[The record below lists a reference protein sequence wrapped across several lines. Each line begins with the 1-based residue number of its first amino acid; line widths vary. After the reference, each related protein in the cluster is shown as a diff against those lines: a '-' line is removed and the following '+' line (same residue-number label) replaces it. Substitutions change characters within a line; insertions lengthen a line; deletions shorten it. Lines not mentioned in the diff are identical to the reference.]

1 MKITLKC
8 DLGDGPFEVTTT
20 LYSVVEWERKMKRRA
35 SEIATSGIGVEDLA
49 YLAYVTIKLLG
60 TVVVPP
66 VFDDFVKRL
75 VSIDVVEE
83 LDPRPTGA
91 DTDTH

>member
-8 DLGDGPFEVTTT
+8 DLGEGPFNVTTT
-20 LYSVVEWERKMKRRA
+20 LYSVVEWERKFKRRA

-49 YLAYVTIKLLG
+49 YLAYVTIKLQG
-60 TVVVPP
+60 TVIVSPA
-66 VFDDFVKRL
+66 FDDFVKRL
-75 VSIDVVEE
+75 VSIDVVDDQ
-83 LDPRPTGA
+83 DPLPTEA

>member
-1 MKITLKC
+1 MKITLQC
-8 DLGDGPFEVTTT
+8 DLGEGTFQVTTT
-20 LYSVVEWERKMKRRA
+20 LYSVVEWERKFKRRA

-49 YLAYVTIKLLG
+49 YLAYVTIKLQG
-60 TVVVPP
+60 NVVIPP

-75 VSIDVVEE
+75 VSIDVV
-83 LDPRPTGA
+83 DDQDSRPTEA